1 MQRRLAAIMVADVVG
16 YSAMME
22 KAEERTA
29 EWLLKCEAI
38 VSERVTSLSGR
49 IFNTA
54 GDATLAEFGSAI
66 NALRCAAEIRSALA
80 GANNSEMEPPA
91 MRFGLHLA
99 ESCGPWKQ
107 FHWRR
112 REYCG
117 AHPAGRR
124 AR

>member
-66 NALRCAAEIRSALA
+66 NALRCA
-80 GANNSEMEPPA
+80 GGNSERPCRSKQLGDGTNRDA
-91 MRFGLHLA
+91 VWAALSGC
-99 ESCGPWKQ
+99 CGPV
-107 FHWRR
+107 
-112 REYCG
+112 ETLSL
-117 AHPAGRR
+117 ATA
-124 AR
+124 